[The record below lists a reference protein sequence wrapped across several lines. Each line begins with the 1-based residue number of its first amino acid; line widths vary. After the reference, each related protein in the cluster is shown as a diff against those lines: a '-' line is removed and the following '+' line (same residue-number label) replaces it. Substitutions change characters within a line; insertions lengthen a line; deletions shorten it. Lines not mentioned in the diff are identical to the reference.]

1 MSVHSVGRIVSEHG
15 NTVKTASTTAY
26 LDIETSFS
34 RSITII
40 GIHRPGQGTVQL
52 VRPEATREK
61 TLEALDGAERLV
73 TFNGTCFDLPVI
85 RGELGVD
92 LKTRFDHFDLR
103 YACARQGLKGG
114 LKKIEFLLG
123 IERDTEGVDGWAAM
137 RLWEEWGRGSKESLD
152 LLLRYNREDIENLP
166 LLEAKIASRSLG

>member
-1 MSVHSVGRIVSEHG
+1 VISGAE
-15 NTVKTASTTAY
+15 TAY

-34 RSITII
+34 RAITII
-40 GIHRPGQGTVQL
+40 GIHRPGRGTVQL
-52 VRPEATREK
+52 VRPEADRER
-61 TLEALDGAERLV
+61 TMAVLEGVSRLV

-114 LKKIEFLLG
+114 LKKIELLLG
-123 IERDTEGVDGWAAM
+123 ISRDTEGVDGWAAM
-137 RLWEEWGRGSKESLD
+137 RLWEEWTRGCKESLD

-166 LLEAKIASRSLG
+166 VLEAKLSGRLPAAA